1 MQKFTSNVS
10 TWAVDWDIKIDLE
23 SPLEWCHISNLHPRQ
38 PVFPPVLEEIT
49 VSSVE
54 DQLKLLVFV

>member
-1 MQKFTSNVS
+1 MSAHK
-10 TWAVDWDIKIDLE
+10 VDWGIKIDLE
-23 SPLEWCHISNLHPRQ
+23 SPLEWCHIRNLHPRQ